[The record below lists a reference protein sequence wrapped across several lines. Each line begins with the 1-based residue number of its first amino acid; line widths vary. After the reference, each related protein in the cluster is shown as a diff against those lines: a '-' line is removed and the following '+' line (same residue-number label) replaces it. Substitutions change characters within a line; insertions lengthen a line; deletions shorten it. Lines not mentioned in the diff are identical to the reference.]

1 MAKLIWTARMH
12 YYSRADEAAFFGW
25 LHSISGVTE
34 VRGQGRE
41 LVIQLKSKK
50 LSQTALRELIALYRR
65 YDGNMSELEQF
76 VNDTNRSWFQHPDAD
91 WHSAVFAVK

>member
-1 MAKLIWTARMH
+1 MH

-76 VNDTNRSWFQHPDAD
+76 VNDTNRGWFQHPDAD
-91 WHSAVFAVK
+91 WHSAVFAGK